1 MKKLLL
7 VDGNS
12 MLFRAYYATAY
23 GSRMTTSQG
32 IPTNA
37 VFAFANM
44 MQKAIDYVSPDSLLV
59 AFDAGKHT
67 FRHDLYKDYK
77 GTRKPA
83 PDDLVPQFGM
93 ARDYLNGYHIKWIEM
108 PDIEADD
115 LIGSI
120 SKQSPDFMTTILTSD
135 HDMLQLIDDTT
146 RVMLMRKG
154 ITDMSE
160 MTKESLKEEMG
171 IEPLQIIDLKG
182 LMGDTSDNIPGI
194 KGVGEKTALKLLA
207 EYGTVENVLAHDS
220 ELKGALA
227 VKVQGGHESAL
238 LSKTLAT
245 IRRDVPLNFDAEDC
259 TFIPDYQTLIRFF
272 NSVDMHSLVKRYTP
286 YLNAQITEDQK
297 KDTKAK
303 SAPAIADVQEEVS
316 IITEGK
322 LPDTLSEEQMKIV
335 TICPKSFLDGSCAI
349 YLDQS
354 EDNFQKAEIYGIA
367 LASVHGSCYLSVD
380 DLKKD
385 GALLA
390 YLKTSVQK
398 IGFDI
403 KRSMH
408 LLRHEN
414 IEIQFTDDAMI
425 MASLSDSSLTST
437 DKITEAYHLT
447 TSLSHEEVYG
457 KPSKPKMSLLEDQA
471 KYSQEQAY
479 NILKLHHSADEII
492 QTCEMTS
499 LYRDIEMPLT
509 GILFEMEE
517 EGIIC
522 DAKILAEIAAEMKSE
537 IDQEQKE
544 IYLSASHEF
553 NINSP
558 KQLAEVLYDE
568 LQLPTGKKRSTSAD
582 VLEQFV
588 GVHPIIEHLLVY
600 RKLQKLYSTYAEG
613 LQKYIAPDGK
623 IHTIFNQCAT
633 QTGRLSS
640 SEPNLQNISVRD
652 ELGKT
657 IRKAFLPEPGCV
669 LISSDYHQ
677 IELRMLAS
685 MADEDHMIE
694 AFKSGID
701 IHTKTAMDIFDV
713 PENEVTSL
721 MRRRAKTVNFGIVY
735 GISDFGLAQQ
745 LEVTRK
751 EAGDFIATYYAKYP
765 KIKIY
770 MDSLV
775 KFCEEHG
782 YVETLCHRRRN
793 IPEIHEK
800 NHMVR
805 EFGKRAAMNAP
816 VQGSAAD
823 LIKIA
828 MIHIDQAMKKASMKS
843 RMILQVHDELIFNVP
858 EDEIDAM
865 KKLINDGM
873 VNAMELKVPLTAET
887 SVGFD
892 WYEAK

>member
-1 MKKLLL
+1 
-7 VDGNS
+7 S

-23 GSRMTTSQG
+23 GSKMTTSQG

-44 MQKAIDYVSPDSLLV
+44 MQKAIDYVKPDSLLV

-67 FRHDLYKDYK
+67 FRHDLYKEYK

-93 ARDYLNGYHIKWIEM
+93 ARDYLNGYHIKWVEM

-120 SKQSPDFMTTILTSD
+120 SKQSPDYMTTILSSD

-154 ITDMSE
+154 ITDMAE
-160 MTKESLKEEMG
+160 MTKETLKQEMG

-182 LMGDTSDNIPGI
+182 LMGDSSDNIPGI
-194 KGVGEKTALKLLA
+194 KGIGEKTALKLLS
-207 EYGTVENVLAHDS
+207 EYGSIENVLAHDS

-227 VKVQGGHESAL
+227 AKVQGGHDSAL
-238 LSKTLAT
+238 LSKQLAT
-245 IRRDVPLNFDAEDC
+245 IKRDVTLNFDAADC
-259 TFIPDYQTLIRFF
+259 TFIPDYKSLIRFF
-272 NSVDMHSLVKRYTP
+272 SSVDMQSLVKRYTP
-286 YLNAQITEDQK
+286 FLNNPNMEEQKTEETEKTILEHEAKTDQK
-297 KDTKAK
+297 
-303 SAPAIADVQEEVS
+303 EES
-316 IITEGK
+316 IIFEGK
-322 LPDTLSEEQMKIV
+322 MPDTLDDCHMQIV
-335 TICPKSFLDGSCAI
+335 DTCPKSFMDGPCAI

-354 EDNFQKAEIYGIA
+354 DDSFQKAEIYGVA
-367 LASVHGSCYLSVD
+367 LASEHGSCYLSLAA
-380 DLKKD
+380 LKQD
-385 GALLA
+385 NALLT
-390 YLKTSVQK
+390 YLSSSIQK

-403 KRSMH
+403 KRCLH
-408 LLRHEN
+408 LARRAGIK
-414 IEIQFTDDAMI
+414 IEFNDDAMI

-437 DKITEAYHLT
+437 DKIIEAFDLNT
-447 TSLSHEEVYG
+447 RMSREEVYG
-457 KPSKPKMSLLEDQA
+457 KPSKPKMPIFEDQA

-479 NILKLHHSADEII
+479 SILKLYRTSSETIKSCD
-492 QTCEMTS
+492 MVS
-499 LYRDIEMPLT
+499 LYRNIELPLT
-509 GILFEMEE
+509 IILMEMEE
-517 EGIIC
+517 DGIVC
-522 DAKILAEIAAEMKSE
+522 DAAILAGIAAEMKSK
-537 IDQEQKE
+537 IDQEQKT
-544 IYLSASHEF
+544 IYLSVGHEF
-553 NINSP
+553 NVNSP

-588 GVHPIIEHLLVY
+588 GVHPIIEHLLIY

-745 LEVTRK
+745 LDVTRK
-751 EAGDFIATYYAKYP
+751 EAGEFIATYYAKYP

-793 IPEIHEK
+793 IPEIHDK

-828 MIHIDQAMKKASMKS
+828 MIHIDESIKKAHMKS

-858 EDEIDAM
+858 ENEIDAM
-865 KKLINDGM
+865 KQLINSGM
-873 VNAMELKVPLTAET
+873 VNAMALKVPLTAET
-887 SVGFD
+887 SVGND